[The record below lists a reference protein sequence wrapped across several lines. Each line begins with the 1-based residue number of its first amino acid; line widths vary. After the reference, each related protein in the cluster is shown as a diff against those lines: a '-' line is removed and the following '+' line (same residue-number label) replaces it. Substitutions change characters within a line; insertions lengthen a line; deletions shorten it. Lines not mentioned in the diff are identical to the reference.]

1 MAIVAAVALN
11 CRIYYVEKRDKKEL
25 NTRLMADYLPGK
37 GTEEELWQ
45 INVPDHLTRA
55 FPPALVMIAE
65 EDFLTGQAKP
75 LTDALNTLGGTAE
88 YHYYGDKDHVLGY
101 VFHCDTRSESA
112 RLCNR
117 EECAFFRRHL
127 HH

>member
-37 GTEEELWQ
+37 GTEEELRQ